1 MSNAEKIWVIG
12 GKNKPLVNIV
22 PTPNTRVG
30 TISDLPQRRIPIV
43 GGKQWGILTDL
54 VRRTNPNLN
63 VTRPLFLQKVIDPVI

>member
-22 PTPNTRVG
+22 PTLVFGVG